1 MLNQFFIR
9 RNKMQI
15 NINDKD
21 INRLATGR
29 DIGKLVAFT
38 DNPDSYVTYGILE
51 EVNLTEDSPYLRKG
65 DYSHWKFARTLND
78 SEIRS
83 LL

>member
-1 MLNQFFIR
+1 
-9 RNKMQI
+9 MQI

-21 INRLATGR
+21 INRLVTGR

-38 DNPDSYVTYGILE
+38 DNPEGNFITYGTLE
-51 EVNLTEDSPYLRKG
+51 DVNLDLPYPYIRKE
-65 DYSHWKFARTLND
+65 DYSSWRFARTLND